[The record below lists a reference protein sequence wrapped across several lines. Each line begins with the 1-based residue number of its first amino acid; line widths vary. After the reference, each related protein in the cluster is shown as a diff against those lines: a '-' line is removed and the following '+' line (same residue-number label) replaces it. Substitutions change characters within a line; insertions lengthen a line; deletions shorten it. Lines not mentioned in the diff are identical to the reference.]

1 MNSTKINLYRISTLQ
16 KFSAGDV
23 ELSAH
28 TTQKVAEALTFSIL
42 PNYVN
47 SSYNFSLNNYSI
59 QVVDFNGDGKS
70 DLMHQAEP
78 PYFRALITTP
88 TDKASLKLSQIT
100 VGPNITTV
108 DYGYLSGHAN
118 YTTSG
123 TPVTSTAQQGV
134 ELPRK
139 RTLTTMDGYGNAT
152 QVQEQTLNADGTASG
167 YSRTT
172 TNTYDSN
179 AERARQGRLIRSTVT
194 HVKP

>member
-1 MNSTKINLYRISTLQ
+1 VRTPANATAQTCGT
-16 KFSAGDV
+16 A
-23 ELSAH
+23 
-28 TTQKVAEALTFSIL
+28 AL
-42 PNYVN
+42 
-47 SSYNFSLNNYSI
+47 
-59 QVVDFNGDGKS
+59 NG
-70 DLMHQAEP
+70 
-78 PYFRALITTP
+78 
-88 TDKASLKLSQIT
+88 QIT
-100 VGPNITTV
+100 IPYLADSTTRQWEM
-108 DYGYLSGHAN
+108 
-118 YTTSG
+118 
-123 TPVTSTAQQGV
+123 TSTAQQGV